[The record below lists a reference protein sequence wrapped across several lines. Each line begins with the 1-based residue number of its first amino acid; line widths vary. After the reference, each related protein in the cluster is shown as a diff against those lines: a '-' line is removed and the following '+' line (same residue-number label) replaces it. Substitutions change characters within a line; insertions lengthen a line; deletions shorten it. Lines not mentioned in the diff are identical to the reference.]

1 MIVVILFVFLTLQAV
16 AFIHLGWAFGMSW
29 PAASRDAL
37 GAMVVGVPEGTPMPS
52 RGLTILVA
60 MGISAAGWL
69 ALWGAG
75 WFSLG
80 GLDGLRPWALA
91 AAGVIFTLRGV
102 MTYLPFGPL
111 QASVEPFRSLDRLY
125 FAPLIWLLAAGF
137 WLLLVK
143 R

>member
-16 AFIHLGWAFGMSW
+16 ALLHLGWAFGMSW

-69 ALWGAG
+69 APWGAG

-80 GLDGLRPWALA
+80 GLDGLRLWALLGA
-91 AAGVIFTLRGV
+91 VAIFALRGGL
-102 MTYLPFGPL
+102 TYMPFGPL
-111 QASVEPFRSLDRLY
+111 QASVEPFRSLDMRF
-125 FAPLIWLLAAGF
+125 FAPLCLVLALGYLAILLG
-137 WLLLVK
+137 